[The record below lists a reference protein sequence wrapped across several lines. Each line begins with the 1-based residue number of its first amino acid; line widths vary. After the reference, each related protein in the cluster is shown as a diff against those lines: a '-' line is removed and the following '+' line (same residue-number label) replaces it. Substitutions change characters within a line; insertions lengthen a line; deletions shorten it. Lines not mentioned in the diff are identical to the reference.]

1 MPRLWADSARQKNF
15 EVSNCITHMD
25 ELGYYT
31 IALVLYVMVFGLV
44 GWVIGERKGRP
55 EAGFLFGALLGP
67 IGWLVVA
74 VGPDIKA
81 QHTVTRMKKC
91 PYCAELVQPDAKLCK
106 HCGKDIPTLSAN
118 YFHLSANY
126 FYERKHQQ
134 PKQTFSSSD
143 VKYYFSTDTEQHQ
156 GPVDESDLKLMRQE
170 DIITDD
176 ALIICEGESEWR
188 SYRDYFAQDK

>member
-1 MPRLWADSARQKNF
+1 
-15 EVSNCITHMD
+15 MD

-31 IALVLYVMVFGLV
+31 IALVLYIMVFGLV

-81 QHTVTRMKKC
+81 QQTITRMKKC

-106 HCGKDIPTLSAN
+106 HCGKDIAPIQTPAPTLAP
-118 YFHLSANY
+118 NY
-126 FYERKHQQ
+126 FYNKDKEK
-134 PKQTFSSSD
+134 PKQTIPNSN

-156 GPVDESDLKLMRQE
+156 GPVDENDLKLMRQ
-170 DIITDD
+170 DDLITDYTLVIRD
-176 ALIICEGESEWR
+176 GDSEWR
-188 SYRDYFAQDK
+188 SYRDYFVHDK